1 MARRPPE
8 PSRSG
13 APEAPDAP
21 RLGRRDVWRLIW
33 STYAATFPIF
43 LVFLLGLALA
53 TWIVTEL
60 IF

>member
-8 PSRSG
+8 SIRSG
-13 APEAPDAP
+13 ASEAPDP
-21 RLGRRDVWRLIW
+21 PSLGRRDVWRLIW
-33 STYAATFPIF
+33 ATYAATFPIL
-43 LVFLLGLALA
+43 LVFLLGLTLA

>member
-1 MARRPPE
+1 MARRPP
-8 PSRSG
+8 PHARSG
-13 APEAPDAP
+13 TPEVPDPP

-33 STYAATFPIF
+33 ATYAATFPIF